1 MRAARVGLC
10 AAALIVLLAAATP
23 AAAAGLDLAVTVDRA
38 AVVTKLGHTF
48 IIHSTISNNGNAPA
62 PKLIAHLNVL
72 SLRGDVYVDPEDW
85 SSHRTRYLPP
95 IPAGG
100 AITLTWKLNA
110 VNAGH
115 LGVYVAVLPQ
125 NAATA
130 PTTGPTVTVRIV
142 DRRTLNSGGILPLAL
157 GLPAGLGLL
166 ALSLR
171 LRRRRATGRP
181 GPGVVSGSTR

>member
-1 MRAARVGLC
+1 MRTARVGLC
-10 AAALIVLLAAATP
+10 TAAVVVLLGTAMSSAEAAT
-23 AAAAGLDLAVTVDRA
+23 GLVVSVDRA
-38 AVVTKLGHTF
+38 AVVTKLGHIF
-48 IIHSTISNNGNAPA
+48 VIRSTISNNGNAPA
-62 PKLIAHLNVL
+62 ANLIAHLNVL

-100 AITLTWKLNA
+100 ATTLAWKLNA

-130 PTTGPTVTVRIV
+130 PTTGPTVAVRII

-157 GLPAGLGLL
+157 GFPAGLGLL

-171 LRRRRATGRP
+171 LGRRRATARAGQ
-181 GPGVVSGSTR
+181 